1 MHVSVWRRRHAS
13 VQYRTPCSAFTA
25 LISRTKCIFK
35 KTQRNRST
43 LWRNTLLGTP
53 HRSYITHRTASQPHQ
68 IQFGH
73 SPTTIHRNY
82 RKTQIFTQSAAT
94 MKCIAVAV
102 VVVALAVSAVHSGI
116 VLGAGGL
123 VLPPLSY
130 TAQTVDLNGVQATV
144 VAGQPARLVAAAG
157 VPILAGSVLGGTVVT
172 SAGTVQVAGAPAI
185 VQLAGVPA
193 GIQLVQSPAAV
204 VQTIVPAEG

>member
-1 MHVSVWRRRHAS
+1 
-13 VQYRTPCSAFTA
+13 
-25 LISRTKCIFK
+25 
-35 KTQRNRST
+35 
-43 LWRNTLLGTP
+43 
-53 HRSYITHRTASQPHQ
+53 
-68 IQFGH
+68 
-73 SPTTIHRNY
+73 
-82 RKTQIFTQSAAT
+82 